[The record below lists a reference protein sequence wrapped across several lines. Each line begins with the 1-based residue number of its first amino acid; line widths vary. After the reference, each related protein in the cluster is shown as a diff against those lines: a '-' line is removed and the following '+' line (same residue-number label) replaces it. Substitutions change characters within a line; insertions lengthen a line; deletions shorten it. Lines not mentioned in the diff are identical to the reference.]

1 MPYMSAPVI
10 GKLYA
15 KEIMSNS
22 ALKWILLLTY
32 IAAAVVVGNA
42 LSCPSDQARPLVI
55 LLSSTVI
62 VYINV
67 CFFLKLPI
75 NLLHIPEAANVSNFS
90 LRRRLVL
97 VSWLMVLALI
107 IWGLADGFSCSV

>member
-1 MPYMSAPVI
+1 
-10 GKLYA
+10 
-15 KEIMSNS
+15 MSNTT
-22 ALKWILLLTY
+22 LKWILLLAY
-32 IAAAVVVGNA
+32 VAIAVVVGNA

-55 LLSSTVI
+55 LLGSTVI

-75 NLLHIPEAANVSNFS
+75 NLLHIPEAAVVSNFS

-97 VSWLMVLALI
+97 ISWLMVLALI
-107 IWGLADGFSCSV
+107 IWGLTDSFSCNV